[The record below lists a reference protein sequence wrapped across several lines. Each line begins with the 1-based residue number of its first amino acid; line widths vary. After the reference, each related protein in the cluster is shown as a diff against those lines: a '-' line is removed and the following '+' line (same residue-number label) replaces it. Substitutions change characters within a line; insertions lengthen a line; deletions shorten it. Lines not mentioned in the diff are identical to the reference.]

1 MKLAITGATG
11 LVGRFVAEEALT
23 AGDTVLSLGRTPPRP
38 GFFSEPVSHMPFEL
52 GASPPSLEGVDALIH
67 LAFQHLPGRYRGG
80 EGTDPEGF
88 QRANLAGTFRLFD
101 AARRDGV
108 KRILFL
114 SSRAVYGDWPAGTRL
129 QETLAPRP
137 DTLYGQVK
145 WKAEQALAGL
155 HGAEIATASLRA
167 TGVYGPAGPG
177 QAHKWEELFRD
188 FLAGAE
194 ITPRVATEVHG
205 VDVASALRL
214 LLNAAPDKLAGQVFN
229 LSDLVLDRRD
239 LLREVARITGASKP
253 LPPSADVTQVSEM
266 DCARLRGLGW
276 KPGGW
281 PLLRRTLPEMIA
293 GL

>member
-11 LVGRFVAEEALT
+11 LVGRFVAEETLA
-23 AGDTVLSLGRTPPRP
+23 AGDTVLSLGRNPPRP
-38 GFFSEPVSHMPFEL
+38 GFFSEPVAHMPFEL
-52 GASPPSLEGVDALIH
+52 GAPPPSLEGIDGLIH

-80 EGTDPEGF
+80 EGTDPDGF
-88 QRANLAGTFRLFD
+88 RQANLDGTMRLFE

-129 QETLAPRP
+129 HESLAPRP
-137 DTLYGQVK
+137 DTLYGEVK
-145 WKAEQALAGL
+145 WRAEQALAGFY
-155 HGAEIATASLRA
+155 GADVATASLRA

-177 QAHKWEELFRD
+177 QRHKWEELFHD
-188 FLAGAE
+188 FFAGTDIA
-194 ITPRVATEVHG
+194 PRAATEVHG
-205 VDVASALRL
+205 ADVASAVRL
-214 LLNAAPDKLAGQVFN
+214 LLKASPEKLGGRAFN

-239 LLREVARITGASKP
+239 LLRELAQIAGMSLP
-253 LPPSADVTQVSEM
+253 LPQSADVTQVSQM
-266 DCARLRGLGW
+266 DCARLRDLGW

-281 PLLRRTLPEMIA
+281 PLLQRTLKEMFP